1 VVVAV
6 EGTNEKHG
14 IDVSGDDLFDD
25 ILAGGLAGKLCPTR
39 EDRVDMDAGGF
50 ANLRRD
56 RDPVADGWE
65 GGLRRG
71 GIDKLSGTRP
81 KLGAEL
87 AGYFKIAF
95 ELERDAPGLAALG
108 RVGREGLRK
117 KIRPAEFSQR
127 HEGRSAI

>member
-1 VVVAV
+1 
-6 EGTNEKHG
+6 
-14 IDVSGDDLFDD
+14 
-25 ILAGGLAGKLCPTR
+25 
-39 EDRVDMDAGGF
+39 MDAGCF

-56 RDPVADGWE
+56 RDPVADGWKSR
-65 GGLRRG
+65 LRHG
-71 GIDKLSGTRP
+71 GIDKFSRTRP
-81 KLGAEL
+81 KLSPEL

-117 KIRPAEFSQR
+117 KIRPDEFSQR